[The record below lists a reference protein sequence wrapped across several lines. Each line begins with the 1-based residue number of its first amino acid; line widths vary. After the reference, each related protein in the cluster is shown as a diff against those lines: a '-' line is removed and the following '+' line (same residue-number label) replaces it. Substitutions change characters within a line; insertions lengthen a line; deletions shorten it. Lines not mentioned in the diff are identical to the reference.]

1 VAILSDDLIHL
12 DAAYRPVAGLSAPER
27 IDWIRQDRW
36 IHYARAE
43 QVLARLTDLLTYPP
57 RDRMPCLLLFGS
69 TGMGK
74 TRIIQKFL
82 RDHRARF
89 DGRSGCTRQPIASI
103 QMPPAPSERDLYEEV
118 LVSLGAVVPVQQ
130 SNGTLR
136 HRTRVLA
143 RQLDVRMLVIDEIHS
158 LLAGTYREQRIL
170 LNALRFLAND
180 LHIPLVCLGTPEA
193 KAALMTDQ
201 QLADR
206 FEAWEL
212 AAWQDDAALHQLL
225 VTFGS
230 ILPLRHV
237 SEVRDGRFRRRV
249 LGLTEGVMVRICRL
263 MEAAA
268 IQAIETGHERIA
280 LASLTEDLTAETLVS
295 ISDRRRP
302 RPAP

>member
-1 VAILSDDLIHL
+1 
-12 DAAYRPVAGLSAPER
+12 
-27 IDWIRQDRW
+27 
-36 IHYARAE
+36 
-43 QVLARLTDLLTYPP
+43 
-57 RDRMPCLLLFGS
+57 MPCLLLFGA

-74 TRIIQKFL
+74 TRIVQKFL
-82 RDHRARF
+82 RDHRASF
-89 DGRSGCTRQPIASI
+89 DGRNGQTRLSVAGV
-103 QMPPAPSERDLYEEV
+103 QMPPAPSERDLYEE
-118 LVSLGAVVPVQQ
+118 LLIALGAVVPIQQ
-130 SNGTLR
+130 SVSTLR

-180 LHIPLVCLGTPEA
+180 LRIPLVCVGTPEA

-212 AAWQDDAALHQLL
+212 TAWQDDAALHQLL
-225 VTFGS
+225 ATFGS
-230 ILPLRHV
+230 ILPLRHA
-237 SEVRDGRFRRRV
+237 SEFRDGRVRRRV

-263 MEAAA
+263 REAAA
-268 IQAIETGHERIA
+268 IQAIGTGHERIA
-280 LASLTEDLTAETLVS
+280 LGLLTEDLTTDTLVS

-302 RPAP
+302 RPVP